1 LIARFGLSI
10 ASRMKTFRDDEN
22 VNDLLNKIEQ
32 FSNLLPKYSLKK
44 KTPSKRKK
52 IEYTLLKNQV
62 GMQLQLSLLA
72 TKCLLSNLFERLV

>member
-1 LIARFGLSI
+1 MIARFGLSI

-44 KTPSKRKK
+44 NF
-52 IEYTLLKNQV
+52 IEKEKNWIYF
-62 GMQLQLSLLA
+62 A
-72 TKCLLSNLFERLV
+72 